1 MQMPFIPSILNW
13 LTIKRLHQI
22 DLFKKYPFDVQQD
35 VLLKLLEKA
44 RETEW
49 GIKYDFASICNTRDF
64 SNRIPIQT
72 YESLTGEIQR
82 LIKGEQNILWPSKI
96 KWFAKSSGTTN
107 EKSKFIPVSIEAL
120 EDCHYRGARDVMAI
134 YSSLYPETKIFKGKG
149 LTLGGSHQVNG
160 QNHDSYSGDL
170 SAILIQNLPFWA
182 EFIKTPNQEIAL
194 MDLWE
199 EKLKK
204 LAEATIQENV
214 TSLSGVPS
222 WMLVLIKYI
231 LAQTGKRTLLEI
243 WPNLEVFIHGG
254 VSFIP
259 YREQYM
265 KLIPSMEMHYMETYN
280 ASEGFFAIQDE
291 PSRDDMLLMLD
302 IGVYYEFIPMEEVGK
317 EFPVSLSIGDVEKN
331 KNYAIVITTNSGLWR
346 YMIGDTIKFTSLFPH
361 KIKVT
366 GRTKHYINVFGE
378 EVIVDNA
385 DKALKIACE
394 RTGAVI
400 SEYTAGPVF
409 MDTEKK
415 GSHEWLIEFEKAP
428 ADIELFRNFLDEALR
443 SVNSDYEAKRY
454 KDITLEK
461 PIVRG
466 LKKGTFYN
474 WLQGKNKLGGQN
486 KVPRLSNDRKYLEE
500 LYAIEEHE

>member
-1 MQMPFIPSILNW
+1 MPIIPSILNW

-22 DLFKKYPFDVQQD
+22 ELFKKYPFDVQQE

-44 RETEW
+44 NDTEW
-49 GIKYDFASICNTRDF
+49 GKKYDFHSILNTRSY
-64 SNRIPIQT
+64 SNRIPVQT
-72 YESLTGEIQR
+72 YESLSTDIKR
-82 LIKGEQNILWPSKI
+82 LLQGEQNILWPSKI

-107 EKSKFIPVSIEAL
+107 DKSKFIPVSIESL
-120 EDCHYRGARDVMAI
+120 EDCHYRGGRDVMAI

-149 LTLGGSHQVNG
+149 LTLGGSHQING
-160 QNHDSYSGDL
+160 QSNETYYGDL
-170 SAILIQNLPFWA
+170 SAILIQNLPFWM

-194 MDLWE
+194 MDHWE
-199 EKLKK
+199 EKLHK
-204 LAEATIQENV
+204 LATATRNENV
-214 TSLSGVPS
+214 TSLAGVPS

-231 LAQTGKRTLLEI
+231 LGQTGKGTLLEI
-243 WPNLEVFIHGG
+243 WPNLELFIHGG
-254 VSFIP
+254 VSFVP

-265 KLIPSMEMHYMETYN
+265 KLIPSREMHYLETYN

-291 PSRDDMLLMLD
+291 PAKDDMLLMLD

-317 EFPVSLSIGDVEKN
+317 EFPLSLSVGEVEKN
-331 KNYAIVITTNSGLWR
+331 KNYAIVISTNSGLWR
-346 YMIGDTIKFTSLFPH
+346 YMIGDTIKFTSLYPH

-366 GRTKHYINVFGE
+366 GRTKHYLNVFGE

-394 RTGAVI
+394 RSGAII

-409 MDTEKK
+409 MNTERK
-415 GSHEWLIEFEKAP
+415 GTHEWLIEFEKVP
-428 ADIELFRNFLDEALR
+428 VDIELFRNFLDEALM

-454 KDITLEK
+454 MDITLEK
-461 PIVRG
+461 PVIRT

-474 WLQGKNKLGGQN
+474 WLQEKNKLGGQN

-500 LYAIEEHE
+500 LYAIEDRE

>member
-1 MQMPFIPSILNW
+1 MPIIPSILNW

-22 DLFKKYPFDVQQD
+22 ELFKKYPFDVQLE

-44 RETEW
+44 KETEW
-49 GIKYDFASICNTRDF
+49 GKKYDFSSIHSARDY
-64 SNRIPIQT
+64 SNRVPVQT
-72 YESLTGEIQR
+72 YESLNSEIQR
-82 LIKGEQNILWPSKI
+82 LIRGEQNILWPSKI

-120 EDCHYRGARDVMAI
+120 EECHYRAARDVMAI
-134 YSSLYPETKIFKGKG
+134 YSSHFPETKIFKGKG

-160 QNHDSYSGDL
+160 QNSESYYGDL

-199 EKLKK
+199 EKLQR
-204 LAEATIQENV
+204 LANATIQENV
-214 TSLSGVPS
+214 TSLAGVPS

-254 VSFIP
+254 VSFLP
-259 YREQYM
+259 YKEQYM

-291 PSRDDMLLMLD
+291 LSKDDMLLMLD
-302 IGVYYEFIPMEEVGK
+302 IGVYYEFIPVEEAGK
-317 EFPVSLSIGDVEKN
+317 EFPCSVSIGEVEKN

-366 GRTKHYINVFGE
+366 GRTKHFLNVFGE
-378 EVIVDNA
+378 EVIIDNA

-400 SEYTAGPVF
+400 TEYTAGPVF
-409 MDTEKK
+409 MDIERK
-415 GSHEWLIEFEKAP
+415 GSHEWLIEFEKEP
-428 ADIELFRNFLDEALR
+428 TDIDVFRSFLDEALI

-461 PIVRG
+461 PVIRSM
-466 LKKGTFYN
+466 KKGTFYN
-474 WLQGKNKLGGQN
+474 WLEGKNKLGGQN
-486 KVPRLSNDRKYLEE
+486 KVPRLSNDRKYIEE
-500 LYAIEEHE
+500 LYLIDERK